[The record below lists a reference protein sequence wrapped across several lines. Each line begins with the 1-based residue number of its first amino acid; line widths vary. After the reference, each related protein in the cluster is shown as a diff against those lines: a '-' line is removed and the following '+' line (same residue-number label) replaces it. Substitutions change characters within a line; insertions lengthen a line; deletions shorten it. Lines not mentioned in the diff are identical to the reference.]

1 MTTGI
6 GGLAQWGKRNYQF
19 LVLLLLLLVLHIL
32 HNLNKDMHDLK
43 KSLNEGFR
51 EIHNF
56 GADRASLLENC
67 SEATFVGTLGF
78 TSHAVYYKDYVTMV
92 SVSARHLQAFQA
104 EPGALAVWNA
114 SRVAC
119 PDNALDISLSKHCPT
134 TAEAIEI
141 TSDQALRAGDQVVTH
156 GYGDYSKVWTGYL
169 SGVLGSSFYQELVQ
183 KGLPV
188 VSGEMF
194 FTGLQQPGMSGAA
207 ILNGCSYVGVAH
219 IAAMGNSLA
228 LAIPSQLVKVCMEA
242 NARLLKRSSQCPL
255 VTRRLPPSGV
265 LCR

>member
-32 HNLNKDMHDLK
+32 HNKDMRDLNKDMHDLNKDMHDLK

-92 SVSARHLQAFQA
+92 SVSARHMQAFQA

-141 TSDQALRAGDQVVTH
+141 TSDQALRGGDQVVTH
-156 GYGDYSKVWTGYL
+156 GYGDYSRVWTGHL
-169 SGVLGSSFYQELVQ
+169 SGVLGSSVYQELVQ

-228 LAIPSQLVKVCMEA
+228 LAIPSQLVKV
-242 NARLLKRSSQCPL
+242 
-255 VTRRLPPSGV
+255 
-265 LCR
+265 